1 MPKPPLLP
9 TLNWAELFESGLE
22 YPAWLDA
29 AENKT
34 YREKMDE
41 FYDRVALSD
50 SDEAVLRG
58 VDRTVHVLA
67 IAEDWCPDVVR
78 HVPILMKMADAS
90 DHIHVRFITREAS
103 LDTFARFLT
112 VGGEAIPKFI
122 FLSDAFVEC
131 GVWGPMQRDCR
142 ELIARGKAC
151 GDIGAAR
158 VKVFERYKADPERR
172 HVLAELRELF
182 EIASCSAP

>member
-9 TLNWAELFESGLE
+9 TLNWANVFEDGLD
-22 YPAWLDA
+22 YPAWLAA
-29 AENKT
+29 AENPDH
-34 YREKMDE
+34 RAKMDE
-41 FYDRVALSD
+41 FYERLLLSE

-58 VDRTVHVLA
+58 VDRPVHVVA

-90 DHIHVRFITREAS
+90 EHIQVQFISREAH
-103 LDTFARFLT
+103 LEVFARFLT

-122 FLSDAFVEC
+122 FLNDQFVEC
-131 GVWGPMQRDCR
+131 GHWGPMQADCR
-142 ELIARGKAC
+142 MLIARGKAC
-151 GDIGAAR
+151 GDMMAAR

-172 HVLAELRELF
+172 QVLAELRELF
-182 EIASCSAP
+182 EIASCQDP